1 MIARLLTLVAA
12 LATALPVHA
21 RPGAEPLKRP
31 PNIVIMFCDDLGY
44 GDVLEYAKGYSTPNL
59 ERMAS
64 EGMRF
69 TSFYAAQPVCS
80 ASRTGLLTGCYPNR
94 IGIQGALGP
103 NANHGINAEETTL
116 AEVCKARAYATA
128 IYGKWH
134 LGHREPFLPTNHGFD
149 EYIGI
154 PYSND
159 MWPRHPDVTEE
170 QRLRK
175 QGYPDLPLFHNTTI
189 FNHDITIEDQQQF
202 TRYFTERA
210 VQFIEEH
217 AEEPFFVYIPHPMPH
232 VPIYAS
238 EAWDGKTGSGLYADV
253 ISEIDWSIGTVC
265 DTIDRLGLRE
275 DTLIIFTSDNGP
287 WLNYGNHSGTTGP
300 LREGKGTTWEGGV
313 REPCVM
319 RWPGHIPAGTTC
331 DEPVMTID
339 ILPTVRAI
347 FADYG
352 HAPDPLT
359 LIDRPID
366 GLSILPLMLGTP
378 GAKSPHEVLY
388 FYYHDNNLEALR
400 AGKWKLYL
408 PHRYRTINGTTPGK
422 DGMPGPYN
430 YIDMGTELY
439 DLDADIG
446 ETTDLAAAHPEVVE
460 RLMLY
465 AEAAREDMGDKLTER
480 PGANRREPGRWTPP
494 EN

>member
-1 MIARLLTLVAA
+1 MISRLLPLLAA
-12 LATALPVHA
+12 LAAAIPALA
-21 RPGAEPLKRP
+21 QPGLEPLKRP

-44 GDVLEYAKGYSTPNL
+44 GDVLEHARGYETPNL

-94 IGIQGALGP
+94 VGIQGALGP
-103 NANHGINAEETTL
+103 NANHGINPDETTL
-116 AEVCKARAYATA
+116 AEVCKARGYATA

-149 EYIGI
+149 EFIGI

-159 MWPRHPDVTEE
+159 MWPRHPDMTEE

-175 QGYPDLPLFHNTTI
+175 QGYPDLPLYHNTTI
-189 FNHDITIEDQQQF
+189 INHDITLDDQRQF

-217 AEEPFFVYIPHPMPH
+217 AKESFFVYIPHPMPH

-265 DTIDRLGLRE
+265 DTIDRLGLT
-275 DTLIIFTSDNGP
+275 DNTLIIFTSDNGP
-287 WLNYGNHSGTTGP
+287 WLSYGNHSGSAGP

-319 RWPGHIPAGTTC
+319 RWPGRIPAGTTC

-352 HAPDPLT
+352 HAPDPLS
-359 LIDRPID
+359 LLERPID
-366 GLSILPLMLGTP
+366 GLSILPLMLGRP
-378 GAKSPHEVLY
+378 GAKSPHEALY

-400 AGKWKLYL
+400 SGKWKLYL
-408 PHRYRTINGTTPGK
+408 PHRYRTMLGSTPGA
-422 DGMPGPYN
+422 DGLPGPYAQ
-430 YIDMGTELY
+430 IDMGVELY
-439 DLDADIG
+439 DLDADLG
-446 ETTDLAAAHPEVVE
+446 ETTDLTAEYPEVVE
-460 RLMLY
+460 RLMHY
-465 AEAAREDMGDKLTER
+465 AEAAREDLGDKLTDR
-480 PGANRREPGRWTPP
+480 PGKSRREPGRWTPP
-494 EN
+494 EE

>member
-1 MIARLLTLVAA
+1 MNRYLLPLFAA
-12 LATALPVHA
+12 LAAVLPALAQPGMQA
-21 RPGAEPLKRP
+21 RRP
-31 PNIVIMFCDDLGY
+31 PNIVIIFCDDLGY
-44 GDVLEYAKGYSTPNL
+44 GDVLEYAEGYQTPNL
-59 ERMAS
+59 ERMAAQ
-64 EGMRF
+64 GMRF

-103 NANHGINAEETTL
+103 NANHGINAEETTI
-116 AEVCKARAYATA
+116 AEVCKARGYATA

-134 LGHREPFLPTNHGFD
+134 LGHREPFLPTHHGFD

-175 QGYPDLPLFHNTTI
+175 QGYPDLPMFHNTTI
-189 FNHDITIEDQQQF
+189 INHDITVEDQQQL
-202 TRYFTERA
+202 TKYLTERA

-217 AEEPFFVYIPHPMPH
+217 AHEPFLVYLPHPMPH

-238 EAWDGKTGSGLYADV
+238 EDWVGVTDNGLYGDV
-253 ISEIDWSIGTVC
+253 ISEIDWSVGRILDTV
-265 DTIDRLGLRE
+265 DALGLGE
-275 DTLIIFTSDNGP
+275 DTLIVFTSDNGP
-287 WLNYGNHSGTTGP
+287 WLSYGNHSGRTGP

-319 RWPGHIPAGTTC
+319 RWPGKIPAGSRC

-339 ILPTVRAI
+339 VLPTLCEILDVGLPERS
-347 FADYG
+347 
-352 HAPDPLT
+352 
-359 LIDRPID
+359 ID
-366 GLSILPLMLGTP
+366 GLSILPLMLGEA
-378 GAKSPHEVLY
+378 GATTPHEVLY
-388 FYYHDNNLEALR
+388 FYYHDNQLQALR
-400 AGKWKLYL
+400 SGKWKLYL
-408 PHRYRTINGTTPGK
+408 PHRYRTMLGSTPGM
-422 DGMPGPYN
+422 DGMPGAYK
-430 YIDMGTELY
+430 YVDMGVELY

-446 ETTDLAAAHPEVVE
+446 ETRDLAGEQPGVVE
-460 RLMLY
+460 RLMAY
-465 AEAAREDMGDKLTER
+465 AEAARADMGDTLTDR

-494 EN
+494 ED

>member
-1 MIARLLTLVAA
+1 MIIRLLPLLAVLVS
-12 LATALPVHA
+12 ALPVA
-21 RPGAEPLKRP
+21 AQPAPRTDGP

-44 GDVLEYAKGYSTPNL
+44 GDVLEYAQGYSTPNL
-59 ERMAS
+59 EQMAA
-64 EGMRF
+64 EGTRF

-80 ASRTGLLTGCYPNR
+80 ASRTALLTGCYPNR

-116 AEVCKARAYATA
+116 AEVCKERGYATA

-159 MWPRHPDVTEE
+159 MWPRHPDVTPE
-170 QRLRK
+170 QRARK
-175 QGYPDLPLFHNTTI
+175 QGYPDLPMYHNTMVI
-189 FNHDITIEDQQQF
+189 NHDITVEDQQQF
-202 TRYFTERA
+202 TKYFTERA

-217 AEEPFFVYIPHPMPH
+217 AHEPFFVYIPHPMPH

-238 EAWDGKTGSGLYADV
+238 EDWVNSTANGLYGDT
-253 ISEIDWSIGTVC
+253 ISEIDWSIGQINE
-265 DTIDRLGLRE
+265 TIDRLGLTE
-275 DTLIIFTSDNGP
+275 NTLVIFTSDNGP
-287 WLNYGNHSGTTGP
+287 WLSYGNHSGSAGP

-319 RWPGHIPAGTTC
+319 RWPGRIPAGEVC

-339 ILPTVRAI
+339 ILPTLCELLEV
-347 FADYG
+347 
-352 HAPDPLT
+352 PLPA
-359 LIDRPID
+359 RPID
-366 GLSILPLMLGTP
+366 GKSILPLMLGEP
-378 GAKSPHEVLY
+378 GASTPHEVLY
-388 FYYHDNNLEALR
+388 FYYHDNQLEALR

-408 PHRYRTINGTTPGK
+408 PHRYRTMIGSTPGM
-422 DGMPGPYN
+422 DGMPGPYK
-430 YIDMGTELY
+430 YIDMGVELY
-439 DLDADIG
+439 DLHADLG
-446 ETTDLAAAHPEVVE
+446 ETTDVAAQHPDVVE
-460 RLMLY
+460 RLMQF
-465 AEAAREDMGDKLTER
+465 AEAAREDMGDKLTDR

-494 EN
+494 SE

>member
-1 MIARLLTLVAA
+1 MLSRLLPLLGALIAA
-12 LATALPVHA
+12 LPALA
-21 RPGAEPLKRP
+21 QPGLQPLKP

-44 GDVLEYAKGYSTPNL
+44 GDVLEHAEGYETPNL
-59 ERMAS
+59 ERMAA

-94 IGIQGALGP
+94 VGIQGALGP
-103 NANHGINAEETTL
+103 NDRHGIHADETTL
-116 AEVCKARAYATA
+116 AEVCRARGYATA

-149 EYIGI
+149 EFIGI

-159 MWPRHPDVTEE
+159 MWPRHPDMTEE

-175 QGYPDLPLFHNTTI
+175 QGYPDLPLYHNTTVI
-189 FNHDITIEDQQQF
+189 NHDITLEDQRQF

-210 VQFIEEH
+210 VQFMEEH
-217 AEEPFFVYIPHPMPH
+217 AAEPFFVYIPHPMPH

-238 EAWDGKTGSGLYADV
+238 EAWDGKSGAGLYADV

-265 DTIDRLGLRE
+265 DTVDRLGLR
-275 DTLIIFTSDNGP
+275 DSTLIIFTSDNGP
-287 WLNYGNHSGTTGP
+287 WLSYGNHSGSAGP

-319 RWPGHIPAGTTC
+319 RWPGTIPAGTTC

-347 FADYG
+347 FAHYG
-352 HAPDPLT
+352 HGPDPLT
-359 LIDRPID
+359 LSDLPID
-366 GLSILPLMLGTP
+366 GLSILPLMLGRP
-378 GAKSPHEVLY
+378 EAGSPHEVLY

-400 AGKWKLYL
+400 SGKWKLYL
-408 PHRYRTINGTTPGK
+408 PHRYRTMAGSTPGA
-422 DGMPGPYN
+422 DGLPGPYTQ
-430 YIDMGTELY
+430 IDMGVELY
-439 DLDADIG
+439 DLKADLG
-446 ETTDLAAAHPEVVE
+446 ETTDLAAEHPEIVE
-460 RLMLY
+460 RLMQY
-465 AEAAREDMGDKLTER
+465 AEAAREDLGDTLTDR
-480 PGANRREPGRWTPP
+480 PGKNRREPGRWAPP
-494 EN
+494 EE

>member
-1 MIARLLTLVAA
+1 MWYAVRMMIRVLAFLVSFA
-12 LATALPVHA
+12 LVSPAPAQSRTDA
-21 RPGAEPLKRP
+21 P

-44 GDVLEYAKGYSTPNL
+44 GDVLEYAQGYSTPNL
-59 ERMAS
+59 EQMAA

-80 ASRTGLLTGCYPNR
+80 ASRTALLTGCYPNR

-103 NANHGINAEETTL
+103 NANHGINPDETTL
-116 AEVCKARAYATA
+116 AEVCKHRGYATA

-134 LGHREPFLPTNHGFD
+134 LGHREPFLPTHHGFD

-159 MWPRHPDVTEE
+159 MWPRHPDMTEE

-175 QGYPDLPLFHNTTI
+175 QGYPDLPLYHNTTI
-189 FNHDITIEDQQQF
+189 INHDITIEDQRQF
-202 TRYFTERA
+202 TKYFTERA

-217 AEEPFFVYIPHPMPH
+217 ASEPFFVYIPHPMPH

-238 EAWDGKTGSGLYADV
+238 EAWDGKSGSGLYADV

-287 WLNYGNHSGTTGP
+287 WLSYGNHSGSAGP

-319 RWPGHIPAGTTC
+319 RWPGTIPAGTTC
-331 DEPVMTID
+331 DEPAMTID
-339 ILPTVRAI
+339 ILPTVCEILGLELPPR
-347 FADYG
+347 
-352 HAPDPLT
+352 
-359 LIDRPID
+359 RID
-366 GLSILPLMLGTP
+366 GLSILPLMLDAP
-378 GAKSPHEVLY
+378 NAKSPHEVLY

-400 AGKWKLYL
+400 SGPWKLYL
-408 PHRYRTINGTTPGK
+408 PHRYRTMAGSTPGK
-422 DGMPGPYN
+422 DGMPGPYK
-430 YIDMGTELY
+430 YIDMQTELY
-439 DLDADIG
+439 DLHADRG
-446 ETTDLAAAHPEVVE
+446 ETTDLAAEHPEVVE
-460 RLMLY
+460 RLMKY
-465 AEAAREDMGDKLTER
+465 AEAAREDLGDKLTDR
-480 PGANRREPGRWTPP
+480 PGKNRREPGHWTPP
-494 EN
+494 QE